1 MNLFLDTS
9 AVVKIYH
16 QEKGTEKF
24 TQYLEG
30 ISDELF
36 LTTSDI
42 TKIELHSALLKKY
55 REKEI
60 SEKDLSE
67 VFQLFDKDFQKYNII
82 FVDRIIKNI
91 TLFMLDGLGIKY
103 GIRTLD
109 SLQLAS
115 AVFANNYSK
124 IDYFVS
130 SDKKLLNIA
139 KEYFQIINPEEL

>member
-82 FVDRIIKNI
+82 FVDHIIKNI

>member
-16 QEKGTEKF
+16 QEKGTENF
-24 TQYLEG
+24 TQYLAG
-30 ISDELF
+30 ISEELF

-55 REKEI
+55 REKQI
-60 SEKDLSE
+60 DDKNLAE
-67 VFQLFDKDFQKYNII
+67 VFQLFDKDFQKFNII
-82 FVDRIIKNI
+82 VVDRFIKNI
-91 TLFMLDGLGIKY
+91 ALSMLDSLGIKY
-103 GIRTLD
+103 SLRTLD

-115 AVFANNYSK
+115 AIFSNNYSR

-130 SDKKLLNIA
+130 SDKKFLNIA
-139 KEYFQIINPEEL
+139 KEFFQILNPEEL